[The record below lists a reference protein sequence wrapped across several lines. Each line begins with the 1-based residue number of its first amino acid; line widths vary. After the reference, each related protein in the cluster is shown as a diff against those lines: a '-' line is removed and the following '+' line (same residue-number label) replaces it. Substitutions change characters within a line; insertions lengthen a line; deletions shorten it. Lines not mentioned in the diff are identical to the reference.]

1 MVRMTVLTSGYW
13 APTQTYARPGD
24 VIEVDE
30 VLVEILELAGFAE
43 RQKAAPAAKPSTRA
57 TRHPA

>member
-1 MVRMTVLTSGYW
+1 MVLMTVLRSGYW

-30 VLVEILELAGFAE
+30 ALVLVLELAGFAE
-43 RQKAAPAAKPSTRA
+43 RQAPAPAAKPSTRA